1 MCRPPS
7 WFVVVS
13 APSPAMD
20 KVDVNGDGAEPLY
33 AWMKEAK
40 KEGGI
45 AAAMGNDIKWQGRSV
60 GRPADQADHSLDV
73 LHWLCTSTL
82 CKCGSLTT

>member
-1 MCRPPS
+1 MRRRPR
-7 WFVVVS
+7 VVPLS
-13 APSPAMD
+13 AHPSPAMD

-45 AAAMGNDIKWQGRSV
+45 AAAMGNDIKWRGRSSM
-60 GRPADQADHSLDV
+60 PLTHS
-73 LHWLCTSTL
+73 TSCIHST
-82 CKCGSLTT
+82 

>member
-1 MCRPPS
+1 MLHCFMTKHHSRDASPPACCS
-7 WFVVVS
+7 VVG

-45 AAAMGNDIKWQGRSV
+45 AAAMGNDIKWRGRSSM
-60 GRPADQADHSLDV
+60 PLTHSTS
-73 LHWLCTSTL
+73 CTHST
-82 CKCGSLTT
+82 